1 MHTLTV
7 SGEAQASLGAISQDF
22 FRVAPLAEI
31 RVPAHLQI
39 LLVEDDEA
47 DAFLIRRALASHPR
61 VGSVTL
67 AEDGMEAL
75 ELVDKRRIQPD
86 LAIVDLKMPRKDG
99 LSFLRDIADRPYA
112 FFPCAVLT
120 SSKSGKDAQRAKSR
134 GAVEFVTKPKGLLEL
149 RQALDRVIQRFG

>member
-1 MHTLTV
+1 MHTLTM
-7 SGEAQASLGAISQDF
+7 SGEATASLATISQDF
-22 FRVAPLAEI
+22 LQVAPLAEI
-31 RVPAHLQI
+31 RAPERLNI

-47 DAFLIRRALASHPR
+47 DAFLIRRALANHPR

-99 LSFLRDIADRPYA
+99 LSFLRDIAARPNAY
-112 FFPCAVLT
+112 FPCAVLT
-120 SSKSGKDAQRAKSR
+120 SSKSAKDAQRAKNR
-134 GAVEFVTKPKGLLEL
+134 GAVEFVSKPKSLLEL
-149 RQALDRVIQRFG
+149 RQALDRVIKRFG